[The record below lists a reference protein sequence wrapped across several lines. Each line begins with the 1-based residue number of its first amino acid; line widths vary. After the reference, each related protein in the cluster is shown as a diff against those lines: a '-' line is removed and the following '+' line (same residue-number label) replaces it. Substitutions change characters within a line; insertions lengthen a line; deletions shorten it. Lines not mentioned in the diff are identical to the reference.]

1 MFNHEHI
8 CLNYC
13 YCSWVRIEQEETD
26 QIREETRQ
34 RKSDSC
40 SSINHF
46 HSSILHST
54 TEHTSKLC
62 YIHFP
67 FILPPLCIL
76 KPASPTHAYFLLLYL
91 CLLVALAPQM
101 LCILLVCR
109 KRRKGCIICTVQRD
123 RHAESQMA
131 GQTAGYS
138 YANTERKPLL
148 GKGSMHV
155 QFPMMCHSIPN
166 ATCHAATQL
175 PGHLNIADHD
185 QPHVHPT
192 HV

>member
-123 RHAESQMA
+123 RQKAKLQGRQQLAMPILS
-131 GQTAGYS
+131 
-138 YANTERKPLL
+138 ANPFWEKAACTYN
-148 GKGSMHV
+148 ST
-155 QFPMMCHSIPN
+155 I
-166 ATCHAATQL
+166 CHAFLMPLAM
-175 PGHLNIADHD
+175 
-185 QPHVHPT
+185 QPHSYLPT
-192 HV
+192 